1 MNTAHVLGCEW
12 CKCSCVSMQQVLLPH
27 FLHRKPLNPST
38 PKCIEILLWVL
49 SLKCWWLCDICTPCH
64 ISKFRNVKTL
74 ISVTPVHILSFLKIL
89 CSELTNWVGMFMFA
103 SPPFCINYAQKLPLL
118 FIRVTVHDLSSIY
131 FFSVGGAIV
140 ENTGAICHLW
150 PSECVCFGC
159 SWVFTSNLNR
169 SWPSW
174 WD

>member
-49 SLKCWWLCDICTPCH
+49 GLKCWWLCDICTPCH

-131 FFSVGGAIV
+131 FFF
-140 ENTGAICHLW
+140 L
-150 PSECVCFGC
+150 
-159 SWVFTSNLNR
+159 
-169 SWPSW
+169 
-174 WD
+174 